1 MSNGQAD
8 VDTDSGDFDTDTDD
22 FDTDTDTETVLTNTE
37 EMEEKMDKMN
47 MLNQTDKMGFDSDS
61 DNEMIFT
68 KIEEIKEK
76 TDERKKNETDKMEK
90 KEAARRPSFMRP
102 QRRTSPQIQKK
113 IKNHNSW
120 VRRNN
125 AKEYKQK
132 NEQYKKEV
140 AARRACDRGCNTA
153 VPYVYP
159 DQDQDQE
166 EEEEQEDNVR

>member
-1 MSNGQAD
+1 MSNGEAD

-22 FDTDTDTETVLTNTE
+22 FDTDTDTETVLTKTE

-47 MLNQTDKMGFDSDS
+47 MLNETDKMGFDSDS

-90 KEAARRPSFMRP
+90 KEAARWPPFIRP
-102 QRRTSPQIQKK
+102 QRRTSPQIQLK

-120 VRRNN
+120 VRRIR
-125 AKEYKQK
+125 AKEYKQE

-140 AARRACDRGCNTA
+140 AARRACDRGYNTA

-166 EEEEQEDNVR
+166 EEQEDNVR